1 MHDAH
6 RNPEGSASD
15 PSGGIDDLARD
26 LQSEIDAAARERYG
40 PEAFKRW
47 RNLPPMRRIEDA
59 HGVGKVTGDCGDT
72 IEISIMLHGETIT
85 SGAFFS
91 DGCGSSQVC
100 ASVAVELAVGKSV
113 DEAYDITGED
123 ILAVL
128 KVFPEDEKH
137 CAHLAAKALN
147 MALHDFIS
155 RSRA

>member
-1 MHDAH
+1 MHDRN
-6 RNPEGSASD
+6 RNPEGPASA

-26 LQSEIDAAARERYG
+26 LQSEIDAEALAHYG
-40 PEAFKRW
+40 PEAFRRWKR
-47 RNLPPMRRIEDA
+47 LPTMRRIPEA
-59 HGVGKVTGDCGDT
+59 QAVGRVTGGCGDT
-72 IEISIMLHGETIT
+72 IEISLVLDAETIVT
-85 SGAFFS
+85 GAFFS

-113 DEAYDITGED
+113 DEAYDVTGED

-128 KVFPEDEKH
+128 KAFPEDEKH